1 MQNGRT
7 ALHLA
12 CEAKDFENLDVEDYL
27 PAVKL
32 LLEKGADVSICDE
45 VWYALCVSA
54 DRHCSLSLSIQDG
67 CSPLMVASR
76 HGDISMV
83 RILIEEGAHV
93 NTQNKV
99 MMLSQH

>member
-1 MQNGRT
+1 M
-7 ALHLA
+7 A
-12 CEAKDFENLDVEDYL
+12 CEAKDIEAFEEEYL

-45 VWYALCVSA
+45 VWYSLCVSA
-54 DRHCSLSLSIQDG
+54 DRHRSLSLSIQDG
-67 CSPLMVASR
+67 WSPLMVASR
-76 HGDISMV
+76 HGDASMV

-99 MMLSQH
+99 MILSQH